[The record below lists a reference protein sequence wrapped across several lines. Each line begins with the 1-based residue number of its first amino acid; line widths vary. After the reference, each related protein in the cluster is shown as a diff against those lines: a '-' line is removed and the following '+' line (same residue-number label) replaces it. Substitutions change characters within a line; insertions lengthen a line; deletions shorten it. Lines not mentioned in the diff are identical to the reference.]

1 MNDFDMYQANALR
14 TAGDDSLG
22 VTTLGLVGEAGEVAD
37 IIKKH
42 LGHGH
47 ALDDEALAH
56 ELGDVLWY
64 IAVMAASLGYTM
76 SDIARMNIDKLK
88 LRYPQG
94 FSTERS
100 IYRGVEKITLEPTE

>member
-1 MNDFDMYQANALR
+1 MNDLDMYQANALR
-14 TAGDDSLG
+14 TAGDDSLA
-22 VTTLGLVGEAGEVAD
+22 VATLGLVGEAGEVAD
-37 IIKKH
+37 IVKKH

-47 ALDDEALAH
+47 HLDNEAMAH

-64 IAVMAASLGYTM
+64 IAVMAANLGYTM
-76 SDIARMNIDKLK
+76 SDVARMNIDKLK

-100 IYRGVEKITLEPTE
+100 INRGTEKITIE